1 MLNRAVQRNLVS
13 KAHQLRPVVM
23 IGQKGLTENVH
34 LEIEG
39 ALLAHELIKVRLTA
53 PTKEARL
60 DWITD
65 ITGQHQAELVQHI
78 GHIAVFYRANP
89 EKKKG

>member
-34 LEIEG
+34 MEIEA

-60 DWITD
+60 DWITA
-65 ITGQHQAELVQHI
+65 ITSQHQAELVQHI
-78 GHIAVFYRANP
+78 GHIAVFYRPNP
-89 EKKKG
+89 EKKA

>member
-23 IGQKGLTENVH
+23 IGQKGITENVH
-34 LEIEG
+34 FEIES

-53 PTKEARL
+53 PTREARQ
-60 DWITD
+60 DWINTIISD
-65 ITGQHQAELVQHI
+65 HKAELVQQV
-78 GHIAVFYRANP
+78 GHIAVFYRHNP
-89 EKKKG
+89 DK